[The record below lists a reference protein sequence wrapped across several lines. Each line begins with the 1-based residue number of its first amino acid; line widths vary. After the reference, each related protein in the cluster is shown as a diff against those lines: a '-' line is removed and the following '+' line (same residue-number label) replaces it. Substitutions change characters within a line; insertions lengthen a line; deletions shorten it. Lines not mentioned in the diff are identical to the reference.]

1 MPVNSQAVRPHQKT
15 VPPGSGDNAHCA
27 TDAPRTVILIGAGRR
42 GLNVHLPAVDACACL
57 RLTGIVDVKERIAQ
71 LTEIP
76 ALTVPIHDSLDSAL
90 AGPRPGL
97 AIVATPHDSHVP
109 LAEALLRAGV
119 PTLLEKPP
127 ARSAPELATLLRL
140 SRKLRT
146 PLATSL
152 PLHHRY
158 QGFIRLLRS
167 PELTGAEVSIRAD
180 VSCWPGTE
188 SWRLSRER
196 AGGGVLID
204 LGYHY
209 LELLVACLGPPDGK
223 LALLTRAAD
232 GRGEVEDE
240 AQVSL
245 WFAARGL
252 QVQLHLRS
260 GTELARTADLAIRR
274 SGTLLYH
281 SSDGGPAG
289 PVTELERSAGPP
301 PPAAAAAQLEA
312 LMISGFLDGR
322 GGWYQEL
329 LRQHAVMLLIDD
341 LYAGAEHVAC
351 SPPVAAR
358 AGHELCPAGPAVPDL
373 ASLAHLTGLPER
385 TPV

>member
-1 MPVNSQAVRPHQKT
+1 MPYGPA
-15 VPPGSGDNAHCA
+15 GNAQRA
-27 TDAPRTVILIGAGRR
+27 TDTPRSVILIGAGRR
-42 GLNVHLPAVDACACL
+42 GLGVHLPALEACGSL

-76 ALTVPIHDSLDSAL
+76 ALTVPIYDSLDSAL
-90 AGPRPGL
+90 AGPRPDL
-97 AIVATPHDSHVP
+97 AIVATPHDCHVP
-109 LAEALLRAGV
+109 LAEALLRARV

-140 SRKLRT
+140 SQQLRT

-158 QGFIRLLRS
+158 RRFMRQLRS
-167 PELTGAEVSIRAD
+167 PALTGAEVSIRAD
-180 VSCWPGTE
+180 VPSWPGAG

-209 LELLVACLGPPDGK
+209 LELLVACLGPPDSK
-223 LALLTRAAD
+223 LALLTRAAG

-240 AQVSL
+240 ARVSV
-245 WFAARGL
+245 WFTERRLRIEL
-252 QVQLHLRS
+252 QLRS
-260 GTELARTADLAIRR
+260 GLELAKTAELAIRR

-281 SSDGGPAG
+281 SSAEGPAW
-289 PVTELERSAGPP
+289 PVTGQDRACGPL
-301 PPAAAAAQLEA
+301 PPAPAAAQLEA
-312 LMISGFLDGR
+312 LMISGFLDGH
-322 GGWYQEL
+322 GGWYREL
-329 LRQHAVMLLIDD
+329 RRQHAVMLLLDD
-341 LYAGAEHVAC
+341 LYAGAEQVSC
-351 SPPVAAR
+351 PPAMAADAEHALR
-358 AGHELCPAGPAVPDL
+358 SLAPSAGPDL
-373 ASLAHLTGLPER
+373 AGLAPLTVGPER

>member
-1 MPVNSQAVRPHQKT
+1 
-15 VPPGSGDNAHCA
+15 
-27 TDAPRTVILIGAGRR
+27 VILIGAGRR
-42 GLNVHLPAVDACACL
+42 GLSVHLPALDTCDSL

-76 ALTVPIHDSLDSAL
+76 ALTVPIHGSLDSAL
-90 AGPRPGL
+90 AGPRPDL

-109 LAEALLRAGV
+109 LAEALLRARV

-140 SRKLRT
+140 SRQLRT

-158 QGFIRLLRS
+158 QRFIRLLRS
-167 PELTGAEVSIRAD
+167 PQLTGAEVSIRAD
-180 VSCWPGTE
+180 VSSWPGAG

-232 GRGEVEDE
+232 GHGEVEDE
-240 AQVSL
+240 ARVSL
-245 WFAARGL
+245 WFAARRL
-252 QVQLHLRS
+252 QIELQLRS
-260 GTELARTADLAIRR
+260 GPELAKTAELAIRR

-281 SSDGGPAG
+281 SSDDGPAG
-289 PVTELERSAGPP
+289 PVTEQERARGPLPSAP
-301 PPAAAAAQLEA
+301 AAAQLEA
-312 LMISGFLDGR
+312 LMISGFLDGH
-322 GGWYQEL
+322 GDWYREL
-329 LRQHAVMLLIDD
+329 RRQHAVMRLLDD
-341 LYAGAEHVAC
+341 LYAGAEHLAC
-351 SPPVAAR
+351 PPPTEADAEHV
-358 AGHELCPAGPAVPDL
+358 LCPPGAAAVPDL
-373 ASLAHLTGLPER
+373 ASLAHLTGLLER